1 MFHLRLNYS
10 LRLQKSLCDYFT
22 HTIVCKVELRRFVQT
37 VYQVLLLCL
46 LFWPISPA
54 LSQNIP
60 SSVEP
65 SRVEKQFVPSPR
77 PKIENYILQ
86 QPSTQELLSAPAGA
100 EDYKFVLSDIL
111 IEGVSAYPVS
121 TIKEYAAGI
130 IGNEVSVED
139 IYKLAEKITKHYQD
153 AGYILTR
160 AVVPAQEIDAG
171 IVKISVIEG
180 YIHDIELTG
189 KDIPDFPTQKIVNE
203 IRQNRPLNI
212 QELERKL
219 LVLDE
224 LPGFDVKAVLSPL
237 NEREAANKPGAVRL
251 NIFFTLNVS
260 LVPESVS
267 GVISIDNY
275 GSKFIGPWQA
285 GLKTNIPHQQLFLG
299 ETSVSIFTTPKFDE
313 LAYFSF
319 AERAPI
325 TSDGLYMNAALKYSR
340 SEPGSSLKDLELD
353 SRYFSMSLGLD
364 YPIILSRQE
373 RLEVS
378 ANFEANRFTSD
389 ILTDRL
395 YEDRTRVLRFG
406 SRYQGS
412 HNPGGVTFGNLNFSQ
427 GLDIF
432 GARETGS
439 ADLSREEGHSDF
451 SKFEFS
457 LMHNQELGSDFG
469 LSVNVTGQYAFSP
482 LLSSEEFGYGGY
494 ALGRAYDNS
503 EITGDKGLGL
513 LAELSYRGFYI
524 YPEGGFIPSI
534 EPYIF
539 YDIGKVWNLDSN
551 TEDESGASSGGGFR
565 FRWQNGSII
574 NTTIAQPLTRS
585 IENPKSGNGRN
596 PRFLVSLQHNF

>member
-10 LRLQKSLCDYFT
+10 LRLQKSLRDYFT
-22 HTIVCKVELRRFVQT
+22 HTIVCKVELRRFVRT
-37 VYQVLLLCL
+37 VYQALLLCL

-60 SSVEP
+60 ASVEP
-65 SRVEKQFVPSPR
+65 SRVEKQFVPPPR

-100 EDYKFVLSDIL
+100 EDYTFIL
-111 IEGVSAYPVS
+111 NELLVDGVSAYPSS
-121 TIKEYAAGI
+121 TIKKYAAGM
-130 IGNEVSVED
+130 IGKEVTVED
-139 IYKLAEKITKHYQD
+139 VYKLAERITKHYQD

-160 AVVPAQEIDAG
+160 AVVPAQEIEG
-171 IVKISVIEG
+171 GVIKISVVEG
-180 YIHDIELTG
+180 YIYDIELTG
-189 KDIPDFPTQKIVNE
+189 KDIPSFPTQKIVNE
-203 IRQNRPLNI
+203 IRENRPLNI
-212 QELERKL
+212 HELERKL

-224 LPGFDVKAVLSPL
+224 LPGFDIKAVLAPL
-237 NEREAANKPGAVRL
+237 NEKEAADNPGAVRL
-251 NIFFTLNVS
+251 NIMFTLNVS
-260 LVPESVS
+260 LIPESVS
-267 GVISIDNY
+267 GTASVDNY

-285 GLKTNIPHQQLFLG
+285 GLRTTIPHEQLFLG
-299 ETSVSIFTTPKFDE
+299 ETSISIFATPTWDE
-313 LAYFSF
+313 LAYFAL
-319 AERAPI
+319 AEHVPI
-325 TSDGLYMNAALKYSR
+325 TSDGLYMNAAFKYSR
-340 SEPGSSLKDLELD
+340 SEPGSSLEELD
-353 SRYFSMSLGLD
+353 LYSRYLSFSLGLD
-364 YPIILSRQE
+364 YPIILSRQ
-373 RLEVS
+373 RRWDVS
-378 ANFEANRFTSD
+378 GSFEANTFTSD
-389 ILTDRL
+389 ILSDRL
-395 YEDRTRVLRFG
+395 YEDKTRVLRLG

-412 HNPGGVTFGNLNFSQ
+412 HNLGGLTFGNLNFSQ
-427 GLDIF
+427 GFDIL

-457 LMHNQELGSDFG
+457 LTHNQELNSDFG
-469 LSVNVTGQYAFSP
+469 LSVNVTGQYSFSP

-503 EITGDKGLGL
+503 EIAGDSGLGF
-513 LAELSYRGFYI
+513 LAELSYRKFLI
-524 YPEGGFIPSI
+524 SPENSLMPSI

-565 FRWQNGSII
+565 FRWENGSII

-596 PRFLVSLQHNF
+596 PRFLLSLQHNF